1 MAKAKSTYSAPKPV
15 VETAPVETPDNPIG
29 NGPLP
34 STSEEEAAGVEAVSK
49 AAERLAAEQAAGA
62 EAAAKN
68 AQSQPGATPPSE
80 PIAPAPLPGEAPVAE
95 TPAIT
100 VE

>member
-15 VETAPVETPDNPIG
+15 VEPAPGETPDNPIG
-29 NGPLP
+29 NDPLA

-49 AAERLAAEQAAGA
+49 AAERLAAEQKAGA

-80 PIAPAPLPGEAPVAE
+80 PTAPMPIPGEVVTADTQPIAAE
-95 TPAIT
+95 
-100 VE
+100 

>member
-1 MAKAKSTYSAPKPV
+1 MAKVKSTYSAPKPV
-15 VETAPVETPDNPIG
+15 VETPDNPIG
-29 NGPLP
+29 NDPLP

-95 TPAIT
+95 TPTIT

>member
-29 NGPLP
+29 NDPLP

-49 AAERLAAEQAAGA
+49 AAERLAAEQKAGA

-68 AQSQPGATPPSE
+68 AQSQPGVDTPPPPPE
-80 PIAPAPLPGEAPVAE
+80 PEAPPAVTLPGDV
-95 TPAIT
+95 T
-100 VE
+100 V